1 MQRFGDLKLFN
12 YILCWIECDRMK
24 AYFVCLVVFTLF
36 HCREVIAE
44 PSVVT
49 SIQGAIQVGFG
60 EYGAHS
66 FIKSIN
72 VSCRASFIPVNG
84 SIELFEN
91 RSSVGR
97 RMAHANFITTV
108 NFPRNIGS
116 HKRIIFT
123 CRLQS
128 MNADYTSYI
137 VDDSVG
143 FTLLSEEPPQPRC
156 TSSIGSSGTTR
167 ESLNLTCVAP
177 LTDPPQRL
185 TWNGLDAPSAD
196 LHIFEN
202 LTFISQNVNVSDIPN
217 PLVCSMLDKNGS
229 TTNLCRLSFQIIS
242 EPAVTISP
250 SSFSDVMSGLSF
262 SCKSNPPAEI
272 KWTVYGDDGDIVN
285 DVLITNLKVSINQ
298 NVAGISTINLTGKAV
313 PFLNI
318 HTVLCIAYGRSFI
331 RVGVAQ
337 RDIPKSSTTS
347 AVTKS
352 TIDSS
357 TTQLDDNGG
366 VDDGNCGSKNSITFI
381 TVIAILLVIIFILA
395 FMCVYLCYRLR
406 VTNKAR
412 MHSDNNRQLDSV
424 HRDNV
429 GYETYVPPASAPS
442 QYQNVKPVSTHNPP

>member
-1 MQRFGDLKLFN
+1 M
-12 YILCWIECDRMK
+12 MK

-36 HCREVIAE
+36 HCREVIAG
-44 PSVVT
+44 PTVLT

-60 EYGAHS
+60 EYGAYP

-72 VSCRASFIPVNG
+72 VSCRARNIPVEG

-91 RSSVGR
+91 RSSVGKVKVP
-97 RMAHANFITTV
+97 AQSNATV
-108 NFPRNIGS
+108 LSLRNIGS

-123 CRLQS
+123 CRLQI
-128 MNADYTSYI
+128 MNAGYTSYI

-143 FTLLSEEPPQPRC
+143 FTLWSEKPPQPRC
-156 TSSIGSSGTTR
+156 ISSIGSSGTTR

-202 LTFISQNVNVSDIPN
+202 FAYISQYVNVSDIQN
-217 PLVCSMLDKNGS
+217 P
-229 TTNLCRLSFQIIS
+229 Q
-242 EPAVTISP
+242 
-250 SSFSDVMSGLSF
+250 
-262 SCKSNPPAEI
+262 SNPPAEI
-272 KWTVYGDDGDIVN
+272 QWTVFGDDGDILN
-285 DVLITNLKVSINQ
+285 DLFITNLNVSINQ
-298 NVAGISTINLTGKAV
+298 NVAGASTINLTGKAV

-318 HTVLCIAYGRSFI
+318 HTVLCIAHGRSFI

-337 RDIPKSSTTS
+337 REIPKSSTTS